1 MFEALPGFIAGRKM
15 RDEGVH
21 TTMMAQREITRPVIL
36 LIVFSLLFFFSAVPA
51 RSGDPDFRPAVAAST
66 VLDRFTPEQKKEL
79 LDGEAIYEFV
89 VEGEKSD
96 KPSGGGKAFVLIHA
110 PVEECFT
117 RFADIETHTQYFPR
131 KTVSMVL
138 GIQEDG
144 RTSVYK
150 ELDFKLKTIRY
161 YVLYTID
168 PVAHRIEF
176 NLDESKESDLKASQ
190 GYFHFIAVTPDTTL
204 FDYGLIH
211 TAVGI
216 KIPGFIRRYLT
227 SKDLP
232 QVVTNYRNW
241 LESGGTWKK

>member
-1 MFEALPGFIAGRKM
+1 MGE
-15 RDEGVH
+15 EGVSAFKMDH
-21 TTMMAQREITRPVIL
+21 KKNTKPAFL
-36 LIVFSLLFFFSAVPA
+36 LIAFSLLFLFSLVPA
-51 RSGDPDFRPAVAAST
+51 RSADPAFGPAVASSP

-79 LDGEAIYEFV
+79 LDGEAVYEHE

-96 KPSGGGKAFVLIHA
+96 NPSGGAKAFVLIHA

-117 RFADIETHTQYFPR
+117 RFADIESHKLYFPR
-131 KTVSMVL
+131 KTVSKVL
-138 GIQEDG
+138 GVMEDG

-161 YVLYTID
+161 YILYTID
-168 PVAHRIEF
+168 PVAHGIDF
-176 NLDESKESDLKASQ
+176 NLDESRESDIKASQ

-204 FDYGLIH
+204 FDYGLTN
-211 TAVGI
+211 TAVGM
-216 KIPGFIRRYLT
+216 KVPGFIRRYVT

-232 QVVTNYRNW
+232 RVVNNYKNW